1 MSSTSMYISETLK
14 QNFAAFWR
22 ILCSPKIHILYRA
35 CSLWSRPHLHG
46 TRLDAIPSQGFWELF
61 TRGQHFFDLQHE
73 DQSEWNHLSGAWK
86 FLSPTSTRWVSVSES
101 PSLSISQLVYDFIAF
116 FHYKFGFSEIGG
128 TPKPSKPWVSIL
140 KWSKFGWFRVPPI
153 SGNLQIGI
161 AQHFFLTF
169 PVFPEVIR
177 AWCSKIQSKHFWRLT
192 RTCNAC
198 KDWSNKPPR
207 RLSPGIFSTARGW
220 RKPQFLG
227 YPIYKMVYNW
237 LVVSTLWKMM
247 EFVSWEGWQPIYY
260 GKKNVWSHQP
270 V

>member
-1 MSSTSMYISETLK
+1 MAKITVCGSQKSHAMWKSMCPFNKPLKPLCCSTTCMYIHIYIYIHIYTYIYTYIYTH
-14 QNFAAFWR
+14 N
-22 ILCSPKIHILYRA
+22 IVCSPKIHILYRA

-161 AQHFFLTF
+161 AQH
-169 PVFPEVIR
+169 VF
-177 AWCSKIQSKHFWRLT
+177 
-192 RTCNAC
+192 
-198 KDWSNKPPR
+198 
-207 RLSPGIFSTARGW
+207 
-220 RKPQFLG
+220 
-227 YPIYKMVYNW
+227 
-237 LVVSTLWKMM
+237 
-247 EFVSWEGWQPIYY
+247 
-260 GKKNVWSHQP
+260 
-270 V
+270 

>member
-1 MSSTSMYISETLK
+1 M
-14 QNFAAFWR
+14 
-22 ILCSPKIHILYRA
+22 KIN
-35 CSLWSRPHLHG
+35 P
-46 TRLDAIPSQGFWELF
+46 
-61 TRGQHFFDLQHE
+61 
-73 DQSEWNHLSGAWK
+73 
-86 FLSPTSTRWVSVSES
+86 
-101 PSLSISQLVYDFIAF
+101 
-116 FHYKFGFSEIGG
+116 SEITWAVPEKFCHPLPHVGWASQSRVFNTKMVQVWMISG
-128 TPKPSKPWVSIL
+128 TPHFRKPPN
-140 KWSKFGWFRVPPI
+140 RDCPT
-153 SGNLQIGI
+153 
-161 AQHFFLTF
+161 FFLTF
-169 PVFPEVIR
+169 PVFPEVIH